1 MFRADNDAR
10 AGRVDQ
16 RGFRGG
22 QRRYHRQYRWPCSRG
37 ALIGGPVGLLAGALI
52 GDHLMGQEKRQQDQA
67 AENERELER
76 LRSENQRLSNVSRG
90 DPAGSAVAE
99 LCIPPDSPTPV

>member
-1 MFRADNDAR
+1 M
-10 AGRVDQ
+10 
-16 RGFRGG
+16 
-22 QRRYHRQYRWPCSRG
+22 
-37 ALIGGPVGLLAGALI
+37 LAGALI
-52 GDHLMGQEKRQQDQA
+52 GDHLMDRKNVSQDQA

-99 LCIPPDSPTPV
+99 LCIPPDSPPPV